1 MLRELPHWKRDV
13 EKMFSRTGA
22 IGSATMKARVMTA
35 EGGARMGSV
44 SKARLSLVSDVGSLK
59 EWWEVLC
66 SG

>member
-1 MLRELPHWKRDV
+1 
-13 EKMFSRTGA
+13 
-22 IGSATMKARVMTA
+22 MKARVMTA